1 MKTLIRRLQRRIA
14 DEAGAALVV
23 VLALSITM
31 LILITAALSFSL
43 SGVKTAH
50 NDSDSTAA
58 LAAAYAGIDEYSSR
72 LSNDSRYQGYGN
84 PDSPFTIATGSEDTV
99 ALPPAAEEN
108 PAFGI
113 GATGTWATIAGS
125 DGRAS
130 FRYEVDNSH
139 YSGTGTLRV
148 RSTGRVGDET
158 QSIVAD
164 LKQTGFI
171 DFLYFSEHEI
181 GDPDIF
187 DTRCGDDGKRP
198 SDWAAVKSG
207 STVKHGS
214 YCTEIQFGEHDILD
228 GKVHSNDILRICG
241 ATFKRP
247 VTTATKITSP
257 QYVYPSTC
265 GKTATFLS
273 STNSG
278 GVIPRAAEMNMPPT
292 NGEMQK
298 EARVDLDI
306 ARPGCMY
313 TGPTQITFLSS
324 GKVNVVS
331 PWTKVTQPSLTVGI
345 PNGAGAECGDIGELQ
360 TSAGST
366 FTPPGQNLLYV
377 QGVPKDLA
385 DPNYSQPSEWVPA
398 QCTAWN
404 WWGNCTRTT
413 PGYWTAGDTP
423 VGFTCND
430 SGSASEGW
438 TFRQS
443 SSTTLR
449 YPLQNERTPEESSS
463 SSPSY
468 GCVTGDAYIKGTVS
482 GQITVASANFV
493 YITGDLLYNDTA
505 VDVLGIVGNNAVW
518 VWNPMSSTYNS
529 GYGCSS
535 SRCAMTPKNRTIN
548 GAILSVKHTFQVQN
562 YAIGG
567 DRGVLTVNGA
577 IAQKFRGTVGQGTN
591 GYDKSYNYDARLFAI
606 SPPKFLLPTS
616 TTYGVTKYALVQTAF
631 SADGA
636 TIP

>member
-1 MKTLIRRLQRRIA
+1 MKALVLKIRRRVA
-14 DEAGAALVV
+14 EEAGAALVV
-23 VLALSITM
+23 VLALAITM

-43 SGVKTAH
+43 SGVKTAQD
-50 NDSDSTAA
+50 DSDITAA

-72 LSNDSRYQGYGN
+72 LSNDSRYQRYGN
-84 PDSPFTIATGSEDTV
+84 PNSPFTIATGSEDTV
-99 ALPPAAEEN
+99 ALPPAGEEN
-108 PAFGI
+108 PAFGV
-113 GATGTWATIAGS
+113 GASGTWATIAGS

-130 FRYEVDNSH
+130 FRYEVDNSR

-148 RSTGRVGDET
+148 RSTGRVGTAT

-181 GDPDIF
+181 MDPDIS
-187 DTRCGDDGKRP
+187 DTRCGNNGARP
-198 SDWAAVKSG
+198 SDWSAVKSG

-228 GKVHSNDILRICG
+228 GKVHSNDIFRICG
-241 ATFKRP
+241 ATFKRM
-247 VTTATKITSP
+247 VTTSTKITSP
-257 QYVYPSTC
+257 DYVRSC
-265 GKTATFLS
+265 S
-273 STNSG
+273 SSGIFSDPKNAG
-278 GVIPRAAEMNMPPT
+278 GVIPRVPEMNMPPT

-313 TGPTQITFLSS
+313 TGPTQITFNSN
-324 GKVNVVS
+324 GTVTVVS
-331 PWTKVTQPSLTVGI
+331 PWTKVTQPSLTSGI
-345 PNGAGAECGDIGELQ
+345 PNGSGAECGNIAQLG

-377 QGVPKDLA
+377 QGVPRDTS
-385 DPNYSQPSEWVPA
+385 DPNYWSSSQVP
-398 QCTAWN
+398 Q
-404 WWGNCTRTT
+404 
-413 PGYWTAGDTP
+413 
-423 VGFTCND
+423 GFKCNNAK
-430 SGSASEGW
+430 SASEGW
-438 TFRQS
+438 TYKWPNS
-443 SSTTLR
+443 GATVR
-449 YPLQNERTPEESSS
+449 YPLANERTPEESSS
-463 SSPSY
+463 SSPAY
-468 GCVTGDAYIKGTVS
+468 GCTTGDAYIKGTVN

-493 YITGDLLYNDTA
+493 YITGDLLYNDSA

-518 VWNPMSSTYNS
+518 VWNPMSTSSS

-535 SRCAMTPKNRTIN
+535 SRCPMTAKNRTIN

-562 YAIGG
+562 YSIGG

-577 IAQKFRGTVGQGTN
+577 IAQKFRGTVGQGSN

-606 SPPKFLLPTS
+606 SPPKFLVPTS

-631 SADGA
+631 NPDGS

>member
-1 MKTLIRRLQRRIA
+1 MKTLTIRLRRRVA

-43 SGVKTAH
+43 SGVKTAR
-50 NDSDSTAA
+50 NDSDSTSA

-84 PDSPFTIATGSEDTV
+84 PNSPFTIATGSEDTV
-99 ALPPAAEEN
+99 ALPPADEEN

-181 GDPDIF
+181 MDPDIS

-228 GKVHSNDILRICG
+228 GKVHSNDILRVCG
-241 ATFKRP
+241 ATFKRA
-247 VTTATKITSP
+247 VTTATKIVSP
-257 QYVYPSTC
+257 EYVHSCSTD
-265 GKTATFLS
+265 GIFTDPKNA
-273 STNSG
+273 G
-278 GVIPRAAEMNMPPT
+278 GVIPRVAEMNMPPT

-313 TGPTQITFLSS
+313 TGPTQITFNSN
-324 GKVNVVS
+324 GTVNVVS

-345 PNGAGAECGDIGELQ
+345 PNGSGAECGDIGAMH

-377 QGVPKDLA
+377 QGVPKDST
-385 DPNYSQPSEWVPA
+385 DPNYWAEPVWIPGSRWSS
-398 QCTAWN
+398 
-404 WWGNCTRTT
+404 
-413 PGYWTAGDTP
+413 GYWSGGETP
-423 VGFTCND
+423 AGFTCNN
-430 SGSASEGW
+430 SGASNEGW
-438 TFRQS
+438 VFKQPS
-443 SSTTLR
+443 SGATVR
-449 YPLQNERTPEESSS
+449 YPLSNERTPEESSS

-518 VWNPMSSTYNS
+518 VWNPMNTSSS

-535 SRCAMTPKNRTIN
+535 SRCPMTAKNRTIN

-577 IAQKFRGTVGQGTN
+577 IAQKFRGTVGRGSN